1 MKAAVAAESVA
12 LTEAWSAGERV
23 ASSAGGRGR
32 AKVILIGLVVALL
45 CVALGWSVYSAFAG
59 KSSAARKPPKISLI
73 PTAPPP
79 PPPPPPKEEKRPEPP
94 KQQEIKT
101 SAPPEQKPVAPTPTQ
116 DLKMEGAAGDGPS
129 AFSAGR
135 VTNEN
140 QIPEVRGADT
150 RPPPAPPLPPPL
162 PPPPPPVVVV
172 PPAPVVVAPAAPRNP
187 FDRSG
192 LFDPIANYGRL
203 LKTEAQRHFNQNRAL
218 RQRAYRAEILLWI
231 AEDGRVMRY
240 ELSGTSGDEE
250 TDVLLRESLASLSGF
265 SGAPPAGA
273 AQPVRLAITTS
284 SR

>member
-12 LTEAWSAGERV
+12 LTEAWSAGEPA
-23 ASSAGGRGR
+23 ASSTGGRGR
-32 AKVILIGLVVALL
+32 AKMILIGLVVALL
-45 CVALGWSVYSAFAG
+45 CVSLGWSVYSAFAG

>member
-1 MKAAVAAESVA
+1 MKAAVATESVA
-12 LTEAWSAGERV
+12 LTEAWSAGERA
-23 ASSAGGRGR
+23 ASSTSGRGR

-45 CVALGWSVYSAFAG
+45 CLALGWSVYSAFAG

-150 RPPPAPPLPPPL
+150 RPPPAPPPPPT
-162 PPPPPPVVVV
+162 PTP
-172 PPAPVVVAPAAPRNP
+172 PVVVAPPAPVAVAPATPRNP

-231 AEDGRVMRY
+231 AEDGRVTRY

>member
-12 LTEAWSAGERV
+12 LTEAWSAGERA

-101 SAPPEQKPVAPTPTQ
+101 SAPPEQKPVSPAPTQ

-150 RPPPAPPLPPPL
+150 RPPPAPPS
-162 PPPPPPVVVV
+162 PPPPPPVVVA

-231 AEDGRVMRY
+231 AEDGRVTRY

>member
-12 LTEAWSAGERV
+12 LTEAWSTGERA

-79 PPPPPPKEEKRPEPP
+79 PPPPPKEEKRPEPP

-101 SAPPEQKPVAPTPTQ
+101 SAPPEQKPVSPAPTQ

-150 RPPPAPPLPPPL
+150 RPPPAPPS
-162 PPPPPPVVVV
+162 PPPPPPVVVA

-231 AEDGRVMRY
+231 AEDGRVTRY

>member
-150 RPPPAPPLPPPL
+150 RPPPAPPLPPP
-162 PPPPPPVVVV
+162 PPTPPPVVVV

>member
-12 LTEAWSAGERV
+12 LTEAWSAGEHA
-23 ASSAGGRGR
+23 ASSTGGRGR
-32 AKVILIGLVVALL
+32 AKMILIGLVVALL

>member
-12 LTEAWSAGERV
+12 LTEAWSAGEHA

-231 AEDGRVMRY
+231 AEDGRVTRY

>member
-12 LTEAWSAGERV
+12 LTEAWSAGERA

-32 AKVILIGLVVALL
+32 AKGILIGLVVALL

-101 SAPPEQKPVAPTPTQ
+101 SAPPEQKPVSPAPTQ

-150 RPPPAPPLPPPL
+150 RPPPAPPSPPP
-162 PPPPPPVVVV
+162 PPPPPPVVVA

-231 AEDGRVMRY
+231 AEDGRVTRY

>member
-12 LTEAWSAGERV
+12 LTEAWSAGERA

>member
-12 LTEAWSAGERV
+12 LTEAWSAGEHA
-23 ASSAGGRGR
+23 ASSTGGRGR
-32 AKVILIGLVVALL
+32 AKMILIGLVVALL

-150 RPPPAPPLPPPL
+150 RPPPAPPPT
-162 PPPPPPVVVV
+162 PPVAVA
-172 PPAPVVVAPAAPRNP
+172 PPAPVAVAPATPRNP

>member
-12 LTEAWSAGERV
+12 LTEAWSAGERA
-23 ASSAGGRGR
+23 ASSTGGRGR
-32 AKVILIGLVVALL
+32 AKMILIGLVVALL

>member
-12 LTEAWSAGERV
+12 LTEAWSAGER
-23 ASSAGGRGR
+23 AAPSAGGRGR
-32 AKVILIGLVVALL
+32 AKMILIGLVVALL
-45 CVALGWSVYSAFAG
+45 CVALGWAVYSAFAG

-101 SAPPEQKPVAPTPTQ
+101 SAPPEQKPVSPAPTQ

-140 QIPEVRGADT
+140 QIPEVRGPDT
-150 RPPPAPPLPPPL
+150 RPPPAPPSP
-162 PPPPPPVVVV
+162 PPPPPPVVVAS
-172 PPAPVVVAPAAPRNP
+172 PAPVVVAPAAPRNP

-231 AEDGRVMRY
+231 AEDGRVTRY
-240 ELSGTSGDEE
+240 ELSGTSGDVE

-273 AQPVRLAITTS
+273 VQPVRLAITTS

>member
-1 MKAAVAAESVA
+1 
-12 LTEAWSAGERV
+12 
-23 ASSAGGRGR
+23 
-32 AKVILIGLVVALL
+32 
-45 CVALGWSVYSAFAG
+45 
-59 KSSAARKPPKISLI
+59 
-73 PTAPPP
+73 
-79 PPPPPPKEEKRPEPP
+79 
-94 KQQEIKT
+94 
-101 SAPPEQKPVAPTPTQ
+101 
-116 DLKMEGAAGDGPS
+116 MEGAAGDGPS

-140 QIPEVRGADT
+140 QIPEVRGPDT
-150 RPPPAPPLPPPL
+150 RPPPAPPSP
-162 PPPPPPVVVV
+162 PPPPPPVVVA
-172 PPAPVVVAPAAPRNP
+172 PPVPVVVAPAAPRNP

-231 AEDGRVMRY
+231 AEDGRVTRY
-240 ELSGTSGDEE
+240 ELSGTSGDAE

-273 AQPVRLAITTS
+273 VQPVRLAITTS

>member
-1 MKAAVAAESVA
+1 
-12 LTEAWSAGERV
+12 
-23 ASSAGGRGR
+23 
-32 AKVILIGLVVALL
+32 
-45 CVALGWSVYSAFAG
+45 
-59 KSSAARKPPKISLI
+59 
-73 PTAPPP
+73 
-79 PPPPPPKEEKRPEPP
+79 
-94 KQQEIKT
+94 
-101 SAPPEQKPVAPTPTQ
+101 
-116 DLKMEGAAGDGPS
+116 MEGAAGDGPS

>member
-12 LTEAWSAGERV
+12 LTEAWSAGERA

-101 SAPPEQKPVAPTPTQ
+101 SAPPEQKPVSPAPTQ

-140 QIPEVRGADT
+140 QIPEVRGPDT
-150 RPPPAPPLPPPL
+150 RPPPAPPSPP
-162 PPPPPPVVVV
+162 PPPPPPVVVA

-231 AEDGRVMRY
+231 AEDGRVTRY

>member
-1 MKAAVAAESVA
+1 M
-12 LTEAWSAGERV
+12 
-23 ASSAGGRGR
+23 
-32 AKVILIGLVVALL
+32 ILIGLVVALL

>member
-12 LTEAWSAGERV
+12 LTEAWSAGERA

-45 CVALGWSVYSAFAG
+45 CVALGWAVYSAFAG

-94 KQQEIKT
+94 KPQEIKT

-150 RPPPAPPLPPPL
+150 RPPPAPTTA
-162 PPPPPPVVVV
+162 PPVVVA
-172 PPAPVVVAPAAPRNP
+172 PSTPVVVAPAAPRNP

-231 AEDGRVMRY
+231 ADDGRVTRY

-250 TDVLLRESLASLSGF
+250 TDVLLRESLASLGGF

>member
-101 SAPPEQKPVAPTPTQ
+101 SAPPEQKPVSPAPTQ

>member
-1 MKAAVAAESVA
+1 MKAAVAAESVTLA
-12 LTEAWSAGERV
+12 EARSAGER
-23 ASSAGGRGR
+23 AAPSAGGHRR
-32 AKVILIGLVVALL
+32 PKVILIGLVVALL
-45 CVALGWSVYSAFAG
+45 CVALGWAVYSAFAG

-94 KQQEIKT
+94 KPQEIKT

-150 RPPPAPPLPPPL
+150 RSPPAPTTA
-162 PPPPPPVVVV
+162 PPVVVA
-172 PPAPVVVAPAAPRNP
+172 PPTPVVVAPAAPRNP

-231 AEDGRVMRY
+231 ADDGRVTRY

-250 TDVLLRESLASLSGF
+250 TDVLLRESLASLGGF

>member
-12 LTEAWSAGERV
+12 LTEAWSAGERA

-32 AKVILIGLVVALL
+32 AKGILIGLVVALL

-101 SAPPEQKPVAPTPTQ
+101 SAPPEQKPVSPAPTQ

-150 RPPPAPPLPPPL
+150 RPPPAPPS
-162 PPPPPPVVVV
+162 PPPPPPVVVA

-231 AEDGRVMRY
+231 AEDGRVTRY

>member
-12 LTEAWSAGERV
+12 LTEAWSAGEHA
-23 ASSAGGRGR
+23 ASSTGGRGR
-32 AKVILIGLVVALL
+32 AKMILIGLVVALL

-73 PTAPPP
+73 PTAPP

>member
-1 MKAAVAAESVA
+1 MKAAVATESVA
-12 LTEAWSAGERV
+12 LTEAWSAGERA
-23 ASSAGGRGR
+23 ASSTSGRGR

-45 CVALGWSVYSAFAG
+45 CLALGWSVYSAFAG